1 MRGFTSHSNV
11 TKKVNKQVKGKLE
24 ILSSIRVIEKKSRE
38 TREVAYT
45 SRYTSEHLIPNS
57 VLVLGI
63 DWIRD

>member
-1 MRGFTSHSNV
+1 MLQ
-11 TKKVNKQVKGKLE
+11 KKLTNKLKEKLE
-24 ILSSIRVIEKKSRE
+24 ILSSIRDHKKTSRE

-63 DWIRD
+63 DCIRD